1 MVLKYVKIIIMN
13 FGHLLDRVEGQLAV
27 AHVLI

>member
-1 MVLKYVKIIIMN
+1 MVLKCGKMIMD